1 MYHLLEVREL
11 SNVTVKEIA
20 QATAVLARTQ
30 EEESAVCVVTETA
43 NVAKTSPIEV

>member
-20 QATAVLARTQ
+20 QATDVLARRQ
-30 EEESAVCVVTETA
+30 EESAVCVVTETA
-43 NVAKTSPIEV
+43 NVAKTSLIKV

>member
-20 QATAVLARTQ
+20 QPTAVLARRQ
-30 EEESAVCVVTETA
+30 EESAVRVVTETS
-43 NVAKTSPIEV
+43 NVAKISLIKV

>member
-11 SNVTVKEIA
+11 SNVIVKEIA
-20 QATAVLARTQ
+20 RATAVLARRQ
-30 EEESAVCVVTETA
+30 EESAARVVTETA